1 MCEDLRFKHPFTCIR
16 SGLSGSG
23 RSSFSIKLLQN
34 LVSLSTETKFDGG
47 ILWCYGKS
55 NAVPSV
61 DVGRKSQFHEG
72 VPENFAN
79 DDNKKCLIIPD
90 DLLNEAYSGEVCK
103 LFTKGSHQRN
113 ISVILITQNLFHQ
126 GNHCR
131 TILLKAKYIVLL
143 KNTRDKNQFTYLA
156 RLVYPEDSAGLYEA
170 YLEGTKQPHGYLV
183 LDFAQDT
190 DDLLRFRTGIFPGE
204 GPTAFYTP

>member
-1 MCEDLRFKHPFTCIR
+1 M
-16 SGLSGSG
+16 
-23 RSSFSIKLLQN
+23 
-34 LVSLSTETKFDGG
+34 TKSDGG
-47 ILWCYGKS
+47 ILWCYGEL

-61 DVGRKSQFHEG
+61 DVGRKLQIHEG
-72 VPENFAN
+72 VPNN
-79 DDNKKCLIIPD
+79 GNKQCLIILD

-103 LFTKGSHQRN
+103 LFTKCSHHRN

-131 TILLKAKYIVLL
+131 TISLNAKYIALL

-156 RLVYPEDSAGLYEA
+156 RQVYPEDSAGLYEA
-170 YLEGTKQPHGYLV
+170 YLEATKQPHVYLV

-190 DDLLRFRTGIFPGE
+190 DDLLRFGTPIFPGE
-204 GPTAFYTP
+204 GPPAFYTP